1 MYLKKMC
8 ITTNVG
14 AAYEMIQNDTNGW
27 IIPVN
32 DENELYQKIK
42 NGIELSSKTRKNIE
56 NNAKKTVVENF
67 SLQNHVNKLMQ
78 LYKVKL

>member
-1 MYLKKMC
+1 M
-8 ITTNVG
+8 
-14 AAYEMIQNDTNGW
+14 
-27 IIPVN
+27 P
-32 DENELYQKIK
+32 LYQKIK
-42 NGIELSSKTRKNIE
+42 NGIELSSETRKDIE